1 MAVKTILK
9 CENSIE
15 EPVVNIVSSLD
26 EATGLDH
33 YV

>member
-9 CENSIE
+9 CENSIG
-15 EPVVNIVSSLD
+15 EPIVNIISNFD
-26 EATGLDH
+26 ESTGLDH